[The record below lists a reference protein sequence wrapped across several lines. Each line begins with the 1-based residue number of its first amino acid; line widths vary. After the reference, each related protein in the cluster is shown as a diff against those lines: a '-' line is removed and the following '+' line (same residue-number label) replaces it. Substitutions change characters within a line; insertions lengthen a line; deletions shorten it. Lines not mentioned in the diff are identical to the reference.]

1 MEFVVII
8 CLCMLVSFAGGFFV
22 GEASCM
28 NTYTEELEKRQRAF
42 EKKLMKMMRG

>member
-1 MEFVVII
+1 MFII
-8 CLCMLVSFAGGFFV
+8 SIFLCMLIMFVLGFIV

-28 NTYTEELEKRQRAF
+28 NLYTEELEKRQRAF